1 MKQMWKDT
9 LILFVITLVAGLALG
24 AVYLVTKDPI
34 AVQQEKKPAGNAG
47 NRVCKILKEWK

>member
-34 AVQQEKKPAGNAG
+34 AVQQ
-47 NRVCKILKEWK
+47 